1 MSDARRE
8 MLARIADALGPAAAV
23 ADPARAYRRAGTGA
37 PPGDAQIVERFAE
50 RVDDYRARVHRVDRR
65 ELAAL
70 IVTLVPGSAA
80 VAPAIGALV
89 PAAWLGGDAGRVID
103 DGTLDVAALR
113 DCGTAVTGCLTAIA
127 ESGTIV
133 LDGGPESGRR
143 LITLVPDHHVCVV
156 EAPRIV
162 DTVPDAIEVLRP
174 AALAGRPLTF
184 VSGPSAT
191 SDIEFER
198 VEGVHGPRQ
207 LDVVIVDG

>member
-1 MSDARRE
+1 PARSRAAAAPPRRAGAPVDGLPRPARDPRPELPRLVERPVSDARRE

-103 DGTLDVAALR
+103 DGTL
-113 DCGTAVTGCLTAIA
+113 
-127 ESGTIV
+127 
-133 LDGGPESGRR
+133 
-143 LITLVPDHHVCVV
+143 
-156 EAPRIV
+156 
-162 DTVPDAIEVLRP
+162 
-174 AALAGRPLTF
+174 
-184 VSGPSAT
+184 
-191 SDIEFER
+191 
-198 VEGVHGPRQ
+198 
-207 LDVVIVDG
+207 